1 MKLGTGTI
9 GAVVVM
15 ALLPGCVHHGSE
27 ESATERFRFDV
38 SERPRVEV
46 ELDHG
51 SIEIL
56 GIDDSTE
63 VSVIVKKLA
72 RAVNEEVALSSLER
86 LSVRAGQAGET
97 IRIRVK
103 REGGWRETHGSL
115 RSDVEICLPRS
126 SDLKLTTHDGRI
138 EIHNVRGEIEAESG
152 DGHVRLNSVE
162 GVVRARTV
170 DGSIVG
176 ENVSGDFDGRT
187 EDGRIELMGSFGR
200 LRAVSSDGSITVD
213 CVEAVPLTG
222 NWMLRSSDGSITFG
236 VPAGFSS
243 ELEASTSDGRIE
255 SDLVLVNAKVTSN
268 RVRGTLGEGG
278 KLVLIKT
285 SDGRVHLRSR

>member
-1 MKLGTGTI
+1 MKLKTAPIFVATL
-9 GAVVVM
+9 
-15 ALLPGCVHHGSE
+15 ALGCVHHGSE
-27 ESATERFRFDV
+27 ESSTDRFRFDV

-46 ELDHG
+46 ELDRG

-63 VSVIVKKLA
+63 VSVIVNKIA
-72 RAVNEEVALSSLER
+72 RAVNEEVATSSLER
-86 LSVRAGQAGET
+86 LSVRVEQDGKT
-97 IRIRVK
+97 IRVRVK
-103 REGGWRETHGSL
+103 REGGWRETYGTL
-115 RSDVEICLPRS
+115 RSDVEIGVPRD

-138 EIHNVRGEIEAESG
+138 ELRNVRGEIEAESG
-152 DGHVRLNSVE
+152 DGRIHLNSVE
-162 GVVRARTV
+162 GSVRARTA

-176 ENVSGDFDGRT
+176 EKLSGDFDGHT
-187 EDGRIELMGSFGR
+187 EDGRIELMGSFGG

-213 CVEAVPLTG
+213 CVEAVPLTR

-236 VPAGFSS
+236 VPAGFSA

-255 SDLVLVNAKVTSN
+255 SNLALIDAKVTSN

-285 SDGRVHLRSR
+285 SDGRVRLRSR